1 MQSQIR
7 GFALIVV
14 VSFVLTASI
23 PAVHAQT
30 YTVLHNFRGTYGDS
44 RVPSTSSVIAQGRD
58 GNMYSTTPDG
68 GIDSLV
74 FRITPAGAEREL
86 PFHFFPAEFPADS
99 GLTFATD
106 GNFWGTT
113 EGYQFWG
120 LPGIIFKMNAAGN
133 VVEYNTFGGTD
144 EVNGNTATAPPVQGR
159 DGNFYGTTS
168 AGGNIQ
174 LCAYGN
180 GGCGVI
186 YRFTALGQYKVLH
199 TFDQE
204 DGANPYGALVLGG
217 EGNFYGT
224 TQLGGAADAGVVF
237 KITPSSG
244 RYSILYTFCSQAN
257 CADGANPYDALVK
270 GADGNFYGTTQNG
283 GSGILPDGVVFKL
296 TPAGQYTVL
305 YNFCSQSNCTDGA
318 NPLAGLVQATDGNF
332 YGTTVSGGASN
343 FGTIYQIS
351 PDGHYTVLH
360 SFDNSDGA
368 NPATT
373 PVQNTNGI
381 LYGTTAAG
389 GQSFFYC
396 GPGCGVFYSVDMGLS
411 PFVTLV
417 NWYASVGQPVTILG
431 QGLNA
436 TTQVSF
442 NGVPATFTLKADT
455 YLTTTVPTGAADGFV
470 TVSTPS
476 GTLTSNKVFRV
487 KP

>member
-1 MQSQIR
+1 MQRQIR

-168 AGGNIQ
+168 AGE
-174 LCAYGN
+174 
-180 GGCGVI
+180 I
-186 YRFTALGQYKVLH
+186 YSFAL
-199 TFDQE
+199 TE
-204 DGANPYGALVLGG
+204 
-217 EGNFYGT
+217 T
-224 TQLGGAADAGVVF
+224 GGAA
-237 KITPSSG
+237 SSTG
-244 RYSILYTFCSQAN
+244 SRRWVNTRSCTRSIRRMARIPMAHWCWEAK
-257 CADGANPYDALVK
+257 A
-270 GADGNFYGTTQNG
+270 
-283 GSGILPDGVVFKL
+283 
-296 TPAGQYTVL
+296 
-305 YNFCSQSNCTDGA
+305 
-318 NPLAGLVQATDGNF
+318 
-332 YGTTVSGGASN
+332 
-343 FGTIYQIS
+343 IS
-351 PDGHYTVLH
+351 
-360 SFDNSDGA
+360 
-368 NPATT
+368 
-373 PVQNTNGI
+373 
-381 LYGTTAAG
+381 
-389 GQSFFYC
+389 
-396 GPGCGVFYSVDMGLS
+396 MGLR
-411 PFVTLV
+411 
-417 NWYASVGQPVTILG
+417 N
-431 QGLNA
+431 
-436 TTQVSF
+436 
-442 NGVPATFTLKADT
+442 
-455 YLTTTVPTGAADGFV
+455 
-470 TVSTPS
+470 
-476 GTLTSNKVFRV
+476 
-487 KP
+487 